1 MSVKQKTILVALLF
15 LFLGNSAWAMEEFRI
30 GNQTSGEVQTFL
42 VNRCTPVESA
52 FMPSISGRNTT
63 ASAFCYLHGA
73 VDFLLKEVEEL
84 RAENEI
90 LRKELAEVKEATDSI
105 KTIVMTFQSQLI
117 EMQKIVINFAK
128 IFLSYGN

>member
-15 LFLGNSAWAMEEFRI
+15 LFLGNSALAMEEFRI
-30 GNQTSGEVQTFL
+30 GNQTSGEVNSFL
-42 VNRCTPVESA
+42 TDRCVPVESA
-52 FMPSISGRNTT
+52 FMPSIAGRNTT